1 MAEEVPGMKRFLYIF
16 IFLSLII
23 LSCEKDDQSDIE
35 VAEALEGEWSVDE
48 TSQYY
53 KNQMSTYQVEITPV
67 SENDDQV
74 LISNFYQ
81 LGYENSVMGDIEG
94 KKIKL
99 VPNQEIIVSGISSYT
114 ILSGTGNISD
124 DYQNIDWNY
133 EVDDGSGQIDYV
145 EAIYTKI

>member
-1 MAEEVPGMKRFLYIF
+1 LAEEIHTMKKNFCIF
-16 IFLSLII
+16 FFLSLILI
-23 LSCEKDDQSDIE
+23 SCEKDDESDIE

-53 KNQMSTYQVEITPV
+53 KNQSSVYQVEITPV

-81 LGYENSVMGDIEG
+81 LGYENSVMGEIEG

-114 ILSGTGNISD
+114 ILTGTGNISD